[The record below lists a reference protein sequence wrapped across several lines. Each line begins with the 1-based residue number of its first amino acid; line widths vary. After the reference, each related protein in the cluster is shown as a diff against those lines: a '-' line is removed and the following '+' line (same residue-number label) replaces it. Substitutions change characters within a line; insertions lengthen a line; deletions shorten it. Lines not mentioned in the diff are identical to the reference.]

1 MDPWLFALGPLG
13 PWVFLVQQTQSNQ
26 TVQDFQTRM
35 RQCENTHLCVPL
47 YSIDRLRLAQLLDFV
62 YFIFIGCGGGG
73 GAVMVILMMVIM
85 VLAIINVVTIE
96 YDDEYDDDGDD
107 DNDLF

>member
-1 MDPWLFALGPLG
+1 MDPVFICTWTFGPVG
-13 PWVFLVQQTQSNQ
+13 FLVQQTQSNQ

-62 YFIFIGCGGGG
+62 YFIFIGCSGGGEG
-73 GAVMVILMMVIM
+73 SDGD
-85 VLAIINVVTIE
+85 T
-96 YDDEYDDDGDD
+96 DDGDNGACD
-107 DNDLF
+107 YKCSHN